1 MRRRRVVGELR
12 RWVRPER
19 HLAASHLPSVA
30 CRDEHSSASEGLTLR
45 RSVRPTSISTFGA
58 QHFGKCAT
66 GASPTQLTTVM
77 HGIRQDRISVSA
89 ADRRR
94 IVGEL
99 RRWVRPERHLAVG
112 VGGVSARCR
121 RRPPEAIDVLGASL
135 ACRRLVV
142 GEPRGWI
149 RPESSLALGVTGLTF
164 RRSVRPT
171 PISTFGAQH
180 FGKCAAGASPTQLAT
195 DSAWHSRRPDFAP
208 RPVSAAR
215 RRRIVGASS
224 AGFEGEPAL
233 NPISQS
239 VSAVCRQ
246 DVRGGLRKPF
256 APNAATDSMSPARCR
271 RDVGSS
277 LARRRRAPTIDPP

>member
-12 RWVRPER
+12 RWGRPER

-99 RRWVRPERHLAVG
+99 RRWVRPERALAVG
-112 VGGVSARCR
+112 VEGVSARCR
-121 RRPPEAIDVLGASL
+121 RRPPEATRTDIGVRIDV
-135 ACRRLVV
+135 
-142 GEPRGWI
+142 
-149 RPESSLALGVTGLTF
+149 
-164 RRSVRPT
+164 
-171 PISTFGAQH
+171 
-180 FGKCAAGASPTQLAT
+180 
-195 DSAWHSRRPDFAP
+195 
-208 RPVSAAR
+208 
-215 RRRIVGASS
+215 VGASS
-224 AGFEGEPAL
+224 A
-233 NPISQS
+233 
-239 VSAVCRQ
+239 
-246 DVRGGLRKPF
+246 
-256 APNAATDSMSPARCR
+256 
-271 RDVGSS
+271 
-277 LARRRRAPTIDPP
+277 RRRRSIRPERGLAVAVGGVSRRTELCLASQV